1 MRPVNPFTE
10 MNYGTSVN
18 VTRQQLNAL
27 SDEQLSDIGI
37 DRGQIDDVARG
48 MVARMAQ
55 PMRRAFVSRR
65 QSLTALLRAYVSA

>member
-1 MRPVNPFTE
+1 MRPVNPFTD

-27 SDEQLSDIGI
+27 SDQQLSDIGI
-37 DRGQIDDVARG
+37 ERGQIDDVARG

-55 PMRRAFVSRR
+55 PMRRALASRR
-65 QSLTALLRAYVSA
+65 QSLTALFRAYVSA